1 MPHSTATPFV
11 LSSLLEKKSNI
22 KVAGG
27 RRLLKEERG
36 GGVKEVKTKI
46 LSLGGLFPCP
56 SGPNM
61 FKEGV
66 KRVSASLLALEL
78 WQQPTCLQL
87 FPSQRRPHT
96 SKYKS
101 VRVNVTSK
109 GFELFDLWS
118 PTTTESK

>member
-66 KRVSASLLALEL
+66 KRVSASLLALRAL
-78 WQQPTCLQL
+78 AAAHLLT
-87 FPSQRRPHT
+87 T
-96 SKYKS
+96 VSKS
-101 VRVNVTSK
+101 T
-109 GFELFDLWS
+109 E
-118 PTTTESK
+118 TTHL